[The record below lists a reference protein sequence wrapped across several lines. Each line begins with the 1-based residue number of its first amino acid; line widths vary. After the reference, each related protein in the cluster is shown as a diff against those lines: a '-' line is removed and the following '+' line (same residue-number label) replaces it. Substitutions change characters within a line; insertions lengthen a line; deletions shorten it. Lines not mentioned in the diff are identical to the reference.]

1 MPKVSGAPKELNA
14 LLEKVYASALKQY
27 KGNKAKASKIAI
39 GAAENA
45 GWKKVDGKWTK
56 AKKEMSEIVIDAFK
70 EGEYPQGKFTGKELS
85 EIASTYNP
93 ANYEAHDMDSAP
105 VMEVSEQIIGKDQNF
120 VLEEISTKTPGRRWN

>member
-1 MPKVSGAPKELNA
+1 MPQFKDAPAEMNKIMEA
-14 LLEKVYASALKQY
+14 AYSSALKKY

-70 EGEYPQGKFTGKELS
+70 EGE
-85 EIASTYNP
+85 
-93 ANYEAHDMDSAP
+93 
-105 VMEVSEQIIGKDQNF
+105 IG
-120 VLEEISTKTPGRRWN
+120 